1 MLCVLVLL
9 GSALLRLSTPVQAQN
24 TSCTTCLGTLTHDS
38 QLYMPLGTYKRHGS
52 SIPQRGGKALVLF
65 VSALFDGPSASERW
79 ALVKALSQFGT
90 FSGVV
95 PSTSNQAVH
104 GQKPV
109 TVPTFNLVH
118 AQYSSRYVVFDH
130 RDVEDFWANIL
141 QKLSKAD
148 TKMVARFQF
157 IPILIVGNYY
167 LSKPMVE
174 PEEYV
179 SDSNAAFGFAQ
190 LRYALAH
197 NYGGLDLL
205 GQLVSDINAEA
216 NILTAL
222 ICHADGGKPSTVC
235 QAHTVKTLLK
245 HVK

>member
-9 GSALLRLSTPVQAQN
+9 GGALHLSTPVHAEN
-24 TSCTTCLGTLTHDS
+24 TSCTTCLGTLTHDT
-38 QLYMPLGTYKRHGS
+38 QFYTPLGTYKRHGS
-52 SIPQRGGKALVLF
+52 SIPKRGGKALVLF

-90 FSGVV
+90 FSGVG

-104 GQKPV
+104 GQKPI
-109 TVPTFNLVH
+109 TVPTFNLEH

-130 RDVEDFWANIL
+130 RDVEDFWGNVL

-167 LSKPMVE
+167 LSKPMVS

-179 SDSNAAFGFAQ
+179 GDNAAFTFTQ

-197 NYGGLDLL
+197 NYNGLNLL

-222 ICHADGGKPSTVC
+222 ICHADGGKPSSVC
-235 QAHTVKTLLK
+235 GIHTVKNLLK